1 MKSDLR
7 SIGNAKGVI
16 IPKPIIQ
23 QCGFEDQ
30 VEMTVEGNKLV
41 LSPCASPRH
50 GWANAFEAETQNAAP
65 EPPLLPEHLS
75 DDWDDAE
82 WTW

>member
-1 MKSDLR
+1 MKTDLR

-23 QCGFEDQ
+23 QCGFGDQ
-30 VEMTVEGNKLV
+30 VELTVEGNKLV
-41 LSPCASPRH
+41 LTPSASPRD
-50 GWANAFEAETQNAAP
+50 GWAKTFETAGQQES
-65 EPPLLPEHLS
+65 LMLPDYLS
-75 DDWDDAE
+75 EDWDDAE